1 MTYKALNTFIDDI
14 FAFII
19 KMPMLYRIGCLRDDV
34 IFFIFLYQRWLYPV
48 DPTRVNEFG
57 TSEELL
63 AKMEREKNGEAVVNG
78 DAAAV
83 ANGDAAAVAD
93 DEGATETVS
102 DKKND

>member
-1 MTYKALNTFIDDI
+1 M
-14 FAFII
+14 
-19 KMPMLYRIGCLRDDV
+19 
-34 IFFIFLYQRWLYPV
+34 

-63 AKMEREKNGEAVVNG
+63 AKMEREKNGEAVANG

-83 ANGDAAAVAD
+83 ANGDTTAVANGDTTAVAD
-93 DEGATETVS
+93 ADGATETVG